1 MLLPAKALFI
11 AMKPILDYTIETA
24 SWRDLKDLRM
34 LEEECFGVDAW
45 SLWDL
50 IGVLSLPGIFR
61 YKAVL
66 DERMAGFVAGDA
78 HPQENIGWITTIG
91 VHKAFQRQGIARRL
105 LKTCEAAM
113 NLRYVRLS
121 VARNNTAALLL
132 YRSEGYYHVDTW
144 LRYYN
149 SGEDALVLEKDR
161 ETVDRV

>member
-1 MLLPAKALFI
+1 
-11 AMKPILDYTIETA
+11 MKPLLDYNIETA
-24 SWRDLKDLRM
+24 SWRDLKDLRT

-61 YKAVL
+61 YKAVVQ
-66 DERMAGFVAGDA
+66 EQMAGFVAGDA

-91 VHKAFQRQGIARRL
+91 VRTAFQRQGIARQL
-105 LKTCEAAM
+105 LKTCELAM
-113 NLRYVRLS
+113 NLRFVRLS

-132 YRSEGYYHVDTW
+132 YRSEGYYQVDLW
-144 LRYYN
+144 KRYYN

-161 ETVDRV
+161 QALDERMR